1 MAEVLNHADRRAVVT
16 GGAGFLGSHLC
27 EKLIERSFNVL
38 CIDSFLTGSQ
48 SNVLGLRAS
57 PCFEILDSDISQ
69 TVDVP
74 EDVALVLH
82 FASPAS
88 PLDYARYPIET
99 LRARSLGTLNALE
112 IARRSN
118 ARFVLASTSEVYGN
132 PLEHPQ
138 RESYWGNVNPIGPR
152 SSYDEAKRFSEAL
165 TVAYRERHGVD
176 TTIARIFNTYGPRM
190 RPDDGRVIPTF
201 ISQALRA
208 EPITVTGDGTQTRS
222 VCYVDDT
229 VECIVRLA
237 DSDHAG
243 PVNIG
248 SQEEMRVIDIAT
260 CVRDITGSCSPIC
273 FIDRPVD
280 DPDVR
285 RPDTSLA
292 RQLLGWEPRTPL
304 LEGLEKTIP
313 WFAERIAA

>member
-1 MAEVLNHADRRAVVT
+1 MVT

-27 EKLIERSFNVL
+27 EKLVGRSFSVL
-38 CIDSFLTGSQ
+38 CIDSFLTGSPG
-48 SNVLGLRAS
+48 NVLGLQAS
-57 PCFEILDSDISQ
+57 PRFELLDSDISQ
-69 TVDVP
+69 AVDVP
-74 EDVALVLH
+74 EDVDLVLH

-88 PLDYARYPIET
+88 PTDYARYPIET
-99 LRARSLGTLNALE
+99 LRAGSLGTLNALE
-112 IARRSN
+112 IARRTK

-165 TVAYRERHGVD
+165 TVAYRERYGVD
-176 TTIARIFNTYGPRM
+176 TAIARIFNTYGPRM

-229 VECIVRLA
+229 VECILRLA

-243 PVNIG
+243 PMNIG

-260 CVRDITGSCSPIC
+260 CVRDITGSGSPIC
-273 FIDRPVD
+273 FIERPVD

-292 RQLLGWEPRTPL
+292 RQVLGWKPGTPL
-304 LEGLEKTIP
+304 HEGLGKTIP
-313 WFAERIAA
+313 WFAERLAA

>member
-1 MAEVLNHADRRAVVT
+1 MQNRAGHRAVVT

-27 EKLIERSFNVL
+27 EKLIDRSFRVL
-38 CIDSFLTGSQ
+38 CIDSLLTGSPG
-48 SNVLGLRAS
+48 NVLDLRES
-57 PCFEILDSDISQ
+57 PCFELLESDISRA
-69 TVDVP
+69 VDVL
-74 EDVALVLH
+74 EDVELVLH

-88 PLDYARYPIET
+88 PVDYARYPIET
-99 LRARSLGTLNALE
+99 LMAGSLGTLNALE
-112 IARRSN
+112 IARRN
-118 ARFVLASTSEVYGN
+118 KARFVLASTSEVYGN

-165 TVAYRERHGVD
+165 TVAYRETHGVN
-176 TTIARIFNTYGPRM
+176 TAIARIFNTYGPRM
-190 RPDDGRVIPTF
+190 RSDDGRVIPTF

-229 VECIVRLA
+229 VEGILRLA
-237 DSDHAG
+237 GSDHAG
-243 PVNIG
+243 PMNIG
-248 SQEEMRVIDIAT
+248 SQEEMRVIDIAA
-260 CVRDITGSCSPIC
+260 CVRDITRSGSPIC
-273 FIDRPVD
+273 YIERPVD

-292 RQLLGWEPRTPL
+292 RQVLGWTPRTPL
-304 LEGLEKTIP
+304 HQGLGKTIP
-313 WFAERIAA
+313 WFAAQLTA

>member
-1 MAEVLNHADRRAVVT
+1 VADIESRANRRAVVT

-27 EKLIERSFNVL
+27 EKLLDWSFDVL
-38 CIDSFLTGSQ
+38 CIDSFLTGSLV
-48 SNVLGLRAS
+48 NVIGLQATSR
-57 PCFEILDSDISQ
+57 FELLDCDISQ
-69 TVDVP
+69 GADVP
-74 EDVALVLH
+74 ENAEIVLH

-88 PLDYARYPIET
+88 PVDYARYPVET
-99 LRARSLGTLNALE
+99 LRAGSLGTLNALE
-112 IARRSN
+112 IARRSK

-165 TVAYRERHGVD
+165 TVAYRERYGVD
-176 TTIARIFNTYGPRM
+176 TAIARIFNTYGPRM

-201 ISQALRA
+201 ISQALRD

-229 VECIVRLA
+229 IECILRLA
-237 DSDHAG
+237 SSGHAG

-248 SQEEMRVIDIAT
+248 SQDEMRVIDIAT
-260 CVRDITGSCSPIC
+260 RVRDITGSGSPIRY
-273 FIDRPVD
+273 IERPVD

-292 RQLLGWEPRTPL
+292 HQVLGWKPRTSL
-304 LEGLEKTIP
+304 RQGLEKTIP
-313 WFAERIAA
+313 WFAERLAA